1 MGYWQIP
8 QFLIFVITGTFLLVA
23 VCRKIGNCAFMQYLG
38 QNTLGIYGTNMP
50 IILLVSNI
58 LDSVYTPIGK
68 IDSMAYLFV
77 LLISYSA
84 IQSIILF
91 VINKSPLA
99 YVSGKWK

>member
-1 MGYWQIP
+1 
-8 QFLIFVITGTFLLVA
+8 
-23 VCRKIGNCAFMQYLG
+23 
-38 QNTLGIYGTNMP
+38 MP